1 MSDDSECLTL
11 NSIIRQDTYHSS
23 LLTAQLADS
32 NEKISEFESANESSR
47 NEWKKSQAECE
58 RLNTEVQINVERVN
72 ELEVLLEN
80 ANASCKELSEKIA
93 TMSADNET
101 PADLKSMEEGV
112 VEAVNEQFIEMPSL
126 ENPPDWESSPINHI
140 NNPLTDSTF
149 CADDT
154 FDESMFLP
162 NVQEEVKSP
171 LADENNSPPTFL
183 PNVQEEPKSPQTDEN
198 KSPPTPLTSN
208 KRVLLAPAGND
219 SNVKVAAKSA
229 TPVQRMT
236 RSMRNK
242 IRTPLGESTV
252 QNASSTTRKG
262 RTKKQIN

>member
-1 MSDDSECLTL
+1 MD
-11 NSIIRQDTYHSS
+11 
-23 LLTAQLADS
+23 
-32 NEKISEFESANESSR
+32 
-47 NEWKKSQAECE
+47 
-58 RLNTEVQINVERVN
+58 RVH

-80 ANASCKELSEKIA
+80 ANASCKELSEQIA

-112 VEAVNEQFIEMPSL
+112 VAAVNEQFVEMPSS

-162 NVQEEVKSP
+162 NVQEE
-171 LADENNSPPTFL
+171 
-183 PNVQEEPKSPQTDEN
+183 PKSPQTDEN

-208 KRVLLAPAGND
+208 KRVLFAPAEDD
-219 SNVKVAAKSA
+219 SNVKVEAKTA

-242 IRTPLGESTV
+242 ARTPLGESAV

-262 RTKKQIN
+262 RTKRQKN